1 MVNFNSSTIVM
12 GTLWTLQSS
21 HPGLSMYSKEPLAFG
36 TAYYALSL
44 GVNIILTILIVA
56 RLLMYRRTHLEH
68 LPAEHAQHY
77 LSLATLII
85 ESAAL
90 YTCFAIAFLVS
101 YALNKP
107 INQIWLGFAQAA
119 QASTDSLCTLVNLC
133 TDECLN
139 YSKSRRI

>member
-1 MVNFNSSTIVM
+1 M

-36 TAYYALSL
+36 SAYYALSL

-133 TDECLN
+133 THECLN